1 MNIFLYIP
9 RVIDD
14 NKFFSI
20 SLVGLKEVLMSEW
33 SRITH
38 LLGLG
43 RLGRHDQKTQQGSYL
58 RGEERRGLQANHQG

>member
-20 SLVGLKEVLMSEW
+20 SLVGLKEVLMSE
-33 SRITH
+33 
-38 LLGLG
+38 
-43 RLGRHDQKTQQGSYL
+43 
-58 RGEERRGLQANHQG
+58 